1 MNITCRFRSA
11 LFAGAASISLLSGGM
26 AQAQDTAPADADQP
40 NEIVV
45 TGSLIRQSRVTTPL
59 AVVSGNEIAA
69 RAIANPSELV
79 ATLPGNAGSEAGVDQ
94 LNQPL
99 TSGTAQFNLR
109 NLGLGSTLV
118 LVNNRR
124 QTLAAVASGDGSTF
138 VDINSLVPLIAIQR
152 IEVVKDGAGATY
164 GSDAVAGV
172 VNFITRTSV
181 DRPEISVRNNFI
193 DGANQIDIQGIAG
206 VKAGGGDLVLAASY
220 YESTR
225 LGTNERSFSQAKTFG
240 RPSWHSVSGYG
251 MPGSYVMPDKSIVAD
266 PDCLNAAF
274 PDSYKNSPTDRCRF
288 DFSGYFDLIPKEKR
302 IQAMATWNGSIG
314 SSIDMN
320 LEATYAHSK
329 TYTASSPSF
338 PMLAVSPLVPAS
350 NPYNPFGQDVRFIG
364 RLLNGSSGPT
374 ISLNQYDTF
383 RLAGGLTGP
392 VSSKWTWSVN
402 ASYSQ
407 QNALYDKP
415 DTLKTRFLNALRGL
429 GGPNCDPITGVPGVG
444 NCSYYNP
451 FGSAFID
458 PTKANSP
465 ALVKSLIGTT
475 NQRSKTSLV
484 TVDALLAG
492 DLLEYAGGT
501 IQAAIGAQY
510 RRSTF
515 GMDFGDYINT
525 GELITLGQAPDF
537 SGTQEVSSVFGELKV
552 PMTDMAQLTLSGR
565 YEKYTSS
572 FGRFTPK
579 ISLLVHPVDMLTLR
593 ASWGKAFR
601 APSVFQLKAVQ
612 TAQPSVTDKFVTA
625 NGTYFV
631 NTQTFGDPNLRPEK
645 SSNYNIGAT
654 LSPVS
659 GLEFNIDYWNFKYE
673 DLIVKENP
681 QQIIDAAAN
690 GNTAALSRI
699 SFDSFTGAM
708 NNIVLKFI
716 NASAV
721 KVAGIDASAR
731 YRFETGIGQFQ
742 LNADWTHVTKYDIQL
757 TAGAAPVSGVG
768 SVNFNNL
775 GRSMPKDRVEYGLGW
790 SQGGTA
796 VNVRG
801 HYIAPYTNDRSF
813 ITDRRVGAWN
823 SFDLNASQT
832 FDGLAGGTTL
842 TVGAINVFDKSP
854 PVAQLN
860 LGFDP
865 ITHDPRGRVIYVGL
879 NQKF

>member
-1 MNITCRFRSA
+1 
-11 LFAGAASISLLSGGM
+11 
-26 AQAQDTAPADADQP
+26 
-40 NEIVV
+40 
-45 TGSLIRQSRVTTPL
+45 
-59 AVVSGNEIAA
+59 
-69 RAIANPSELV
+69 
-79 ATLPGNAGSEAGVDQ
+79 
-94 LNQPL
+94 
-99 TSGTAQFNLR
+99 
-109 NLGLGSTLV
+109 
-118 LVNNRR
+118 
-124 QTLAAVASGDGSTF
+124 
-138 VDINSLVPLIAIQR
+138 
-152 IEVVKDGAGATY
+152 
-164 GSDAVAGV
+164 
-172 VNFITRTSV
+172 
-181 DRPEISVRNNFI
+181 
-193 DGANQIDIQGIAG
+193 
-206 VKAGGGDLVLAASY
+206 
-220 YESTR
+220 
-225 LGTNERSFSQAKTFG
+225 
-240 RPSWHSVSGYG
+240 
-251 MPGSYVMPDKSIVAD
+251 
-266 PDCLNAAF
+266 
-274 PDSYKNSPTDRCRF
+274 
-288 DFSGYFDLIPKEKR
+288 
-302 IQAMATWNGSIG
+302 
-314 SSIDMN
+314 
-320 LEATYAHSK
+320 
-329 TYTASSPSF
+329 
-338 PMLAVSPLVPAS
+338 
-350 NPYNPFGQDVRFIG
+350 
-364 RLLNGSSGPT
+364 
-374 ISLNQYDTF
+374 
-383 RLAGGLTGP
+383 
-392 VSSKWTWSVN
+392 
-402 ASYSQ
+402 
-407 QNALYDKP
+407 
-415 DTLKTRFLNALRGL
+415 
-429 GGPNCDPITGVPGVG
+429 
-444 NCSYYNP
+444 
-451 FGSAFID
+451 
-458 PTKANSP
+458 
-465 ALVKSLIGTT
+465 
-475 NQRSKTSLV
+475 
-484 TVDALLAG
+484 
-492 DLLEYAGGT
+492 
-501 IQAAIGAQY
+501 
-510 RRSTF
+510 
-515 GMDFGDYINT
+515 
-525 GELITLGQAPDF
+525 
-537 SGTQEVSSVFGELKV
+537 
-552 PMTDMAQLTLSGR
+552 MAQLTLSGR